1 MLKSEITTFRAVFP
15 SEWTSIAD
23 IRFSDIG
30 FDRCR
35 PPGYKGISPVFP
47 VNRRIIIA
55 STLRKAAMLI
65 TKKNQY
71 ALRAVFELAKHYGGG
86 PRKISVIAEIQAIP
100 IRFLE
105 VILAELRRGK
115 FVESKRGPY
124 GGYVLVAPPDQLR
137 VGDLMRYLTRN
148 DDTAECMAP
157 IPETDC
163 PYQGECAFFPFWN
176 RVRCAIFE
184 VYDTTTIQNLLD
196 DEKNGGKYPITAD
209 TSAPSSW

>member
-1 MLKSEITTFRAVFP
+1 
-15 SEWTSIAD
+15 
-23 IRFSDIG
+23 
-30 FDRCR
+30 
-35 PPGYKGISPVFP
+35 
-47 VNRRIIIA
+47 
-55 STLRKAAMLI
+55 MLI

-71 ALRAVFELAKHYGGG
+71 ALRAVFELAKHHGEG
-86 PRKISVIAEIQAIP
+86 PRKISVIAENQAVP

-124 GGYVLVAPPDQLR
+124 GGYSLVVPPDQLR

-184 VYDTTTIQNLLD
+184 VYDTTTIQNLLE
-196 DEKNGGKYPITAD
+196 DEKNGGKYPISTE
-209 TSAPSSW
+209 TSVTSSW